1 MNARSLILVTVD
13 CLRADHVGFLGY
25 SRPTT
30 PFLDS
35 LAKESIVFS
44 NAIVAGAPTYFSFP
58 AILASRY
65 PLALGRDVFGIAPGE
80 STLATELQAAGYA
93 TGAFIAGN
101 PYLTARFGYDQGFDE
116 FQDFLS
122 TVAGEEAPAPSK
134 DISSRLNR
142 RLHALAS
149 QTPLTAAAYEEFY
162 FRYCQRRVAR
172 ENVPLDTL
180 RRYPPAHVVVDQASS
195 WLANVGDRPFF
206 LWIHLMDPHHPYYPP
221 EAALAALSPQTTPQ
235 RARFLNSFWNR
246 ENVSIRR
253 LRRYRDE
260 VVSLYDAGIYWAD
273 LQISRL
279 VSTLKQ
285 LDRWK
290 DSVFALTADHGE
302 EFLEHGTRYHN
313 PGNMNEGL
321 IRVPL
326 LVRFPA
332 SSGNVHKTP
341 FSHID
346 LAPTL
351 LLALNVSPSAK
362 FRGRPYSSNLDAS
375 NVDLP
380 VTAESTECTNPIEPR
395 KRLSSR
401 VICIRGPRYKLTLRL
416 DTGEGTWFDLDT
428 PEGIRPEN
436 VPKTIRRRF
445 LERALQ
451 HVVESRR
458 LDAADS
464 RLRAKL
470 REIRI
475 QLLRAPS
482 QGTLHTA
489 PPPAPNPVKTPQ

>member
-1 MNARSLILVTVD
+1 
-13 CLRADHVGFLGY
+13 
-25 SRPTT
+25 
-30 PFLDS
+30 
-35 LAKESIVFS
+35 
-44 NAIVAGAPTYFSFP
+44 
-58 AILASRY
+58 
-65 PLALGRDVFGIAPGE
+65 
-80 STLATELQAAGYA
+80 
-93 TGAFIAGN
+93 
-101 PYLTARFGYDQGFDE
+101 
-116 FQDFLS
+116 
-122 TVAGEEAPAPSK
+122 
-134 DISSRLNR
+134 
-142 RLHALAS
+142 
-149 QTPLTAAAYEEFY
+149 
-162 FRYCQRRVAR
+162 
-172 ENVPLDTL
+172 
-180 RRYPPAHVVVDQASS
+180 
-195 WLANVGDRPFF
+195 
-206 LWIHLMDPHHPYYPP
+206 MDPHHPYYPP

-362 FRGRPYSSNLDAS
+362 FRGRPYSSSLDAS